1 MKKQEIIT
9 FVKEN
14 KKFDLLW
21 TSQILSQI
29 TLNMINFVMATRIYE
44 KTGSTLA
51 VSFLWIFYY
60 LPAFFL
66 GPISG
71 FFVDLWS
78 LRKILL
84 YTNFL
89 QGLTMLLFLFMGE
102 KIYPIY
108 PIVFLY
114 SLLNQLY
121 NPAEGAS
128 IPWLVKKKHLPM
140 ANSLFMLTA
149 QGSLIFGLGV
159 SGILMRLFGRNNPIW
174 ISAISLF
181 LAAASVY
188 FLPKN
193 EPHRESW
200 LRSFSR
206 FWREIKVG
214 YSFIKNTRIILF
226 PLLVM
231 IVVQLFLVTFGVAL
245 PSFSNKILSIQVQD
259 AGPLLIIPAG
269 LGALTGTFLMTRYG
283 YKFRKRT
290 LMKFGFATAAAVLLI
305 FSVLVPFLGS
315 YKTALATPLMYLLGI
330 AGFFIV
336 VPSQTLIQEN
346 TLPSLRG
353 RVYGAWGFLTN
364 IVLLP
369 CLLFASTV
377 VDLVGV
383 RTFILIASILV
394 FLMLAFFDRVERYI
408 LSKEEGLPISLNLR
422 NEANGT

>member
-1 MKKQEIIT
+1 MKRKEIIA
-9 FVKEN
+9 FIKEN

-21 TSQILSQI
+21 LSQILSQI

-128 IPWLVKKKHLPM
+128 IPWLVKKKDLPT

-174 ISAISLF
+174 ISAVCLF
-181 LAAASVY
+181 LAAAAVY

-193 EPHRESW
+193 EPRRQSW
-200 LRSFSR
+200 LKSLSR
-206 FWREIKVG
+206 FWREIKLG

-231 IVVQLFLVTFGVAL
+231 IVVQVFLVVFGISL
-245 PSFSNKILSIQVQD
+245 PGFSSRVLNIQVQD
-259 AGPLLIIPAG
+259 AGPLLIIPTG

-283 YKFRKRT
+283 HKFRKRT
-290 LMKFGFATAAAVLLI
+290 LMKFGFAVAASVLLI
-305 FSVLVPFLGS
+305 FALILPYFGS
-315 YKTALATPLMYLLGI
+315 YKSALAVPLMFLLGI
-330 AGFFIV
+330 AGFFVV
-336 VPSQTLIQEN
+336 VPNQTLIQEN
-346 TLPSLRG
+346 TFPSLRG

-377 VDLVGV
+377 VDLLGIQ
-383 RTFILIASILV
+383 TFILLASFIV
-394 FLMLAFFDRVERYI
+394 FAMFFFFDQVERYI
-408 LSKEEGLPISLNLR
+408 LSKETPAAALNLKKSLS
-422 NEANGT
+422 ETE